1 MSIREVRGA
10 GIVQTLIPAFTQPVM
25 VGLVPTIHLFTP
37 EQPGTA
43 PASMPSAQ
51 QDVDGR
57 HKGDHDGSGVGAL
70 AGSWTARHPACMRRK
85 GGWVYIVT
93 NRPNG
98 TLYLGVT
105 SDLARRVHEHREG
118 LLAGFTR
125 THGLKRLVWYEW
137 HDEIEAAIQR
147 ETSMK
152 RWYRAWKTRTI
163 MACNPDW
170 NDLYDELA

>member
-1 MSIREVRGA
+1 M
-10 GIVQTLIPAFTQPVM
+10 P
-25 VGLVPTIHLFTP
+25 VPTAPLP
-37 EQPGTA
+37 ERRTRRNRRE
-43 PASMPSAQ
+43 
-51 QDVDGR
+51 DVDGR
-57 HKGDHDGSGVGAL
+57 HKGDHDGRGVGAL
-70 AGSWTARHPACMRRK
+70 AADRAARHPVGMRRK
-85 GGWVYIVT
+85 GGWVYIMT

-163 MACNPDW
+163 MARNPDW